1 MWVWALSIYGDGA
14 DWYERERGQRALM
27 RRERSRKKHAHT
39 HGLAALAEKK
49 KTYYYFTEKIRTQR
63 LSLLQVNYRNCTI
76 CMVPFSITSFANPC
90 KHKIHEETKS
100 VQRQTREKAK
110 DKAQHSQSF
119 WKCLSK
125 EWVSE
130 RRLEKDWGENETDAG
145 KCS

>member
-1 MWVWALSIYGDGA
+1 MSIYRDGA

-49 KTYYYFTEKIRTQR
+49 TYYYLTEKIRTQR

-90 KHKIHEETKS
+90 KHKIHGETKN
-100 VQRQTREKAK
+100 VCK
-110 DKAQHSQSF
+110 D
-119 WKCLSK
+119 
-125 EWVSE
+125 
-130 RRLEKDWGENETDAG
+130 RLERKRKIRHNTHRASENA
-145 KCS
+145 